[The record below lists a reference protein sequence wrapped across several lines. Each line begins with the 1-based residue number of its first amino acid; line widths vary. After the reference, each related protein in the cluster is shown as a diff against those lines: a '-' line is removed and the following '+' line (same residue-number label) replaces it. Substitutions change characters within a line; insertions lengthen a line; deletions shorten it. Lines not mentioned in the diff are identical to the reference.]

1 MIEEKKQLLIK
12 SGEALYGDRWQADLA
27 RSLGLSDGRR
37 IRQWLS
43 GDRPIPDG
51 IWKDIMRL
59 LEERDAV
66 IEKVLEDVSKL
77 SD

>member
-1 MIEEKKQLLIK
+1 MIKEKKELLIK
-12 SGEALYGDRWQADLA
+12 SGEVLYGERWQADLA

-51 IWKDIMRL
+51 VWNDIKRL
-59 LEERDAV
+59 LDERRKKLD
-66 IEKVLEDVSKL
+66 DVSREITRV
-77 SD
+77 SN